1 MAFDCIIRNAAIVDG
16 SGDRAPYAGDVGVAG
31 DKIAAVGSLDGA
43 QARTTIDAGG
53 RALSPG
59 FIDAHVHSEI
69 PLLGGRDQLA
79 ALYQGVTT
87 HFLAPDGFGWA
98 PLSHDRARE
107 MWRNTQFA
115 YPDDKGL
122 ALDWSSP
129 EEYLSIFPGKVPANV
144 YPQVP
149 HCAVRLGA
157 MGWDPR
163 PASDA
168 ELAVMAATTRQWLE
182 AGAGV
187 LCLGLDYQ
195 PSANADLRE
204 LVELSK
210 IAASYGAL
218 YAAHLRYQI
227 LGRPRAWEEIIEISR
242 QARIP
247 VHVSHERVDGES
259 EEILARIDREDVDLS
274 FESYLY
280 PAGMTHMLMQLPMPV
295 QAGTPDEVLQRL
307 KDPETRRA
315 SLPYLKQNLGPL
327 GNQIVGY
334 TPSGRYIGMTIS
346 AAAESL
352 GKSWEDFIYDLIVEE
367 DGVETFVCRWH
378 TPEDK
383 NQATIERTAVHPRMM
398 IASDGIYDIPHPH
411 PRGYGCFARVLRQF
425 VRQRGLLS
433 LQEAVYKMSGY
444 PARRFGLADR
454 GRIAEGMAADLVL
467 FDPDTVADRS
477 TWDEPVQRAV
487 GVDQVMVN
495 GTWVIERGEWTGHLP
510 GRVLRRS

>member
-16 SGDRAPYAGDVGVAG
+16 SGERAPYPGDVGISG
-31 DKIAAVGSLDGA
+31 DKISAVGPLDGA

-53 RALSPG
+53 LVLSPG
-59 FIDAHVHSEI
+59 FIDAHIHSEI
-69 PLLGGRDQLA
+69 PLLGGRDRLA

-98 PLSHDRARE
+98 PLSRTLAQE

-115 YPDDKGL
+115 YPDDK
-122 ALDWSSP
+122 ALSFDWSTP
-129 EEYLSIFPGKVPANV
+129 EEYLSIFPGNTPANV

-163 PASDA
+163 PATDA
-168 ELAVMAATTRQWLE
+168 ELETMAATTRQWLE

-227 LGRPRAWEEIIEISR
+227 HGRARAWEEIIEISR

-247 VHVSHERVDGES
+247 VHVSHERVDDES
-259 EEILARIDREDVDLS
+259 AEILARVDREDIDLS

-280 PAGMTHMLMQLPMPV
+280 PAGMTHMLMQLPMAF
-295 QAGTPDEVLQRL
+295 QAASPDEVLRGL
-307 KDPETRRA
+307 KKPETRRA
-315 SLPYLKQNLGPL
+315 SLPYLGERLGPK

-334 TPSGRYIGMTIS
+334 TPSGRYIGMTIA
-346 AAAESL
+346 AAAEKV
-352 GKSWEDFIYDLIVEE
+352 GKSWEEFVYDLIVEE
-367 DGVETFVCRWH
+367 EGVETFVCRWQ
-378 TPEDK
+378 TPDDH
-383 NQATIERTAVHPRMM
+383 NQATIDRTAVHPRMM

-411 PRGYGCFARVLRQF
+411 PRGYGCFARVLRRC
-425 VRQRGLLS
+425 VRQRKLLS

-444 PARRFGLADR
+444 PARRFGLEDR
-454 GRIAEGMAADLVL
+454 GRIAPGMAADLVL
-467 FDPDTVADRS
+467 FDPETVADRS
-477 TWDEPVQRAV
+477 TWDEPLRRAV
-487 GVDQVMVN
+487 GVDRVMVN
-495 GTWVIERGEWTGHLP
+495 GTWVVDRGEWTGQLP